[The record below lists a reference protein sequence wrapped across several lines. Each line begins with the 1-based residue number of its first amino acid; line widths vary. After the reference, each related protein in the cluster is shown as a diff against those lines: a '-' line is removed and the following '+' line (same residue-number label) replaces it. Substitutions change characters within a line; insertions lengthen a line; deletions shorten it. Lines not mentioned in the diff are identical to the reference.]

1 MEIRTAEG
9 NLEGYVFAH
18 TVDGSKSGLIKES
31 FASKPGV
38 AFIGQFVGAFSLF
51 GRVLASELS
60 ELQTR
65 IDDDYWDAGV
75 RSEWSLNL
83 TGGRIEAP
91 KRASPNI
98 CALVRVRASEDPFVV
113 IERMDERFT
122 GSAYGAAVVTGS
134 AFDMLVDLGADT
146 VEDVLDRVLE
156 LRAVR
161 GVGRTATA
169 IADLANN
176 AIRPQQS

>member
-9 NLEGYVFAH
+9 DLEGYVFAH
-18 TVDGSKSGLIKES
+18 VGDGSKSGFVKES

-38 AFIGQFVGAFSLF
+38 AFVGQFVGAFSLF

-65 IDDDYWDAGV
+65 IEDDYWDAGV

-83 TGGRIEAP
+83 TGYRVAAP
-91 KRASPNI
+91 KRASPDI
-98 CALVRVRASEDPFVV
+98 CALVRVRAKADPFDV
-113 IERMDERFT
+113 IERLDEQFLD
-122 GSAYGAAVVTGS
+122 SPYGAAVVTGS
-134 AFDMLVDLGADT
+134 DFDMLVDLGADT
-146 VEDVLDRVLE
+146 VEDVLDRVLQ
-156 LRAVR
+156 LRAIP
-161 GVGRTATA
+161 GVGHTATA

-176 AIRPQQS
+176 AIRPESS

>member
-9 NLEGYVFAH
+9 NLEAYVFAH
-18 TVDGSKSGLIKES
+18 TGDASKSGVVKES

-38 AFIGQFVGAFSLF
+38 AFVGQFVGAFSLF

-65 IDDDYWDAGV
+65 IDDDYWEAGV

-83 TGGRIEAP
+83 TGDRIEAP
-91 KRASPNI
+91 KRASPEI
-98 CALVRVRASEDPFVV
+98 CALVRVRARNDPFEVLARLDG
-113 IERMDERFT
+113 EFS
-122 GSAYGAAVVTGS
+122 GSGGYGAAVVTGS
-134 AFDMLVDLGADT
+134 DFDMLVDLGADT
-146 VEDVLDRVLE
+146 VEDVLDRVLQ
-156 LRAVR
+156 LRAIP

-169 IADLANN
+169 LADLAN
-176 AIRPQQS
+176 AIHIQQS